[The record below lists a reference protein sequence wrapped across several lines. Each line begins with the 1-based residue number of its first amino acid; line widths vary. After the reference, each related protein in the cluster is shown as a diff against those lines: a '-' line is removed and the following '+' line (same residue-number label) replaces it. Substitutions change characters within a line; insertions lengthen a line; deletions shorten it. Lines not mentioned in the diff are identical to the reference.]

1 MLYNQQP
8 QQQQQL
14 IDSSISLRCP
24 SASSSI
30 STVSPTPSSDSGH
43 STSPLPSDYLN
54 TPSYNGHKSSYSQYY
69 KNSTPFNTTAHYKN
83 EPYGQNDMNHHH
95 HGYTNYQDYQHM
107 SQYYHANKY
116 YNYANSTFNDSNY
129 HSRNVSYD
137 LTSSYLRLQSNI
149 NESKP
154 NLGPQIAPKV
164 DSLKFFSIDAILG
177 RKEEKKVVTCNETQF
192 RLPDKQQANETND
205 DLNSQSID
213 KRKRKNKSSI
223 NDANSNKRIR
233 TIFTPEQL
241 EKLEEEFMRQ
251 QYMVGSER
259 SYLATTLN
267 LTESQVKIWFQN
279 RRIKWRKTNVDENNL
294 TCNTDVNEVNGNDSN
309 LQSPSNQSYD
319 SSYD

>member
-1 MLYNQQP
+1 M
-8 QQQQQL
+8 
-14 IDSSISLRCP
+14 
-24 SASSSI
+24 
-30 STVSPTPSSDSGH
+30 
-43 STSPLPSDYLN
+43 
-54 TPSYNGHKSSYSQYY
+54 
-69 KNSTPFNTTAHYKN
+69 
-83 EPYGQNDMNHHH
+83 
-95 HGYTNYQDYQHM
+95 
-107 SQYYHANKY
+107 
-116 YNYANSTFNDSNY
+116 
-129 HSRNVSYD
+129 
-137 LTSSYLRLQSNI
+137 
-149 NESKP
+149 
-154 NLGPQIAPKV
+154 
-164 DSLKFFSIDAILG
+164 KFFSIDAILG